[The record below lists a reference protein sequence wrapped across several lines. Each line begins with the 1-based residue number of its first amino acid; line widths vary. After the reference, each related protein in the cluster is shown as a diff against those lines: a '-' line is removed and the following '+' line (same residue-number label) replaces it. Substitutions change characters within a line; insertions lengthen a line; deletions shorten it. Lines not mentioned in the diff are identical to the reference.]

1 MEPKASILIVDDDRY
16 LCECIKYVLEENRYL
31 TECAFSGND
40 AIEQARNNKY
50 DIAIIDIKLPDI
62 SL

>member
-31 TECAFSGND
+31 
-40 AIEQARNNKY
+40 
-50 DIAIIDIKLPDI
+50 
-62 SL
+62 